1 MGVKN
6 YTIVQNSYRRG
17 TLSFKK
23 IPFYL
28 WRIKTRGFNGIQ
40 KTIITALM
48 TIFVFAFVSLI
59 YFFITKGL

>member
-6 YTIVQNSYRRG
+6 YTIVQSSYKQR
-17 TLSFKK
+17 TLTFKR

-28 WRIKTRGFNGIQ
+28 WKLKTRGFNGVQ
-40 KTIITALM
+40 LTIVTALM
-48 TIFVFAFVSLI
+48 SFFVFAFVSLI